1 MGNVTSSS
9 NTLDVFN
16 TNVANSLAENLT
28 TIAQSG
34 SQQAS
39 GSQVLNIGDINACP
53 GGDIIISG
61 ITQTNISTFEFKQLA
76 DASNSQDMQNALK
89 SAITAACEQNQ
100 KVANE
105 LGAIGNVS
113 LTDQSQTVFSE
124 NVSNIA
130 AKVSTNEIQSISQ
143 SQNNDQTLNILNL
156 NKTCSPIY
164 GSGNVP
170 SSGGNVYITDIN
182 QTIRMDLVASQTAQL
197 VSEQVVKALG
207 DASVDAFSSTSQDVT
222 NTGLASLISAWF
234 SGITGIIVTIIIV
247 LALLIAII
255 VVPIVVLKRKA
266 KKKAAALLGA
276 PGAAKA
282 SVATTGPEE
291 AVIKEGMGSTQQQAA
306 PQTGGG
312 MGSTLQRL
320 ASSPQAKQL
329 VEKGF
334 SSLGKMF

>member
-143 SQNNDQTLNILNL
+143 SQNNDQTLNILKL
-156 NKTCSPIY
+156 NTTCSPIY
-164 GSGNVP
+164 GSGNVQ
-170 SSGGNVYITDIN
+170 SGGDITISDIN

>member
-1 MGNVTSSS
+1 MGNVTSST
-9 NTLDVFN
+9 NTLEVFN

-34 SQQAS
+34 SQQAV
-39 GSQVLNIGDINACP
+39 GSQVLNIGNITAC
-53 GGDIIISG
+53 GGGNITISG
-61 ITQTNISTFEFKQLA
+61 VTQTNISMFDFKQLA

-143 SQNNDQTLNILNL
+143 NQNSDQTLNILNL
-156 NKTCSPIY
+156 NTTCSPIY
-164 GSGNVP
+164 GSGNVK
-170 SSGGNVYITDIN
+170 SGGDITISDIN

-222 NTGLASLISAWF
+222 NTGFATLLAAWF

-247 LALLIAII
+247 FALLIAVI
-255 VVPIVVLKRKA
+255 VVPVVVLKRKR
-266 KKKAAALLGA
+266 KRTAAQAQQA
-276 PGAAKA
+276 QVSAAKA
-282 SVATTGPEE
+282 
-291 AVIKEGMGSTQQQAA
+291 QQAA
-306 PQTGGG
+306 AAPAPSITGTVQEVASNPQV
-312 MGSTLQRL
+312 Q
-320 ASSPQAKQL
+320 Q
-329 VEKGF
+329 GF
-334 SSLGKMF
+334 KEGVNKAGKFIGNLFSKK